1 MSAQSV
7 SGDSSGLSFIVK
19 RALEGRISPL
29 NFLLLLGFI
38 SSLVL
43 LYISLH
49 FYVYNISEE
58 IATSRERA
66 ELLENKNGRLM
77 IDYND
82 LVSAERIIP
91 ISKKLGLR
99 AGTPHEVRR
108 LAIYEE
114 RAPVEELDGWAQA
127 SIISVQ
133 DSIPNIDTRGR

>member
-49 FYVYNISEE
+49 FY
-58 IATSRERA
+58 
-66 ELLENKNGRLM
+66 
-77 IDYND
+77 D

-127 SIISVQ
+127 SIISVP